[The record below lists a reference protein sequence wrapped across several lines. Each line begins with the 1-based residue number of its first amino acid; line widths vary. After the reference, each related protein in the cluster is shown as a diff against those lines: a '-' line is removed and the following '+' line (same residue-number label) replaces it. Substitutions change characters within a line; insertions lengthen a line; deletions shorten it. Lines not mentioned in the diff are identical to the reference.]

1 MICDLPL
8 QQTYVISSRLVLGRS
23 LDGVGQEAEDGA
35 DPQQNGETT
44 KQLTTELDPLWGG
57 RGRSQGVQAIPSQV
71 FCRPGIGQTLGVA
84 KRKVEEDGL
93 LKWAG

>member
-1 MICDLPL
+1 MMENSSRLLL
-8 QQTYVISSRLVLGRS
+8 QQTYVISSRLVLCRS

-57 RGRSQGVQAIPSQV
+57 RGWGQGVQAIPGQV
-71 FCRPGIGQTLGVA
+71 FCCPGIGQTLGVA
-84 KRKVEEDGL
+84 KREMKRRRMGY
-93 LKWAG
+93 